1 MPLKPSSERE
11 RVRSLVLI
19 EARFTQLFHTTKSTL
34 NDSYSKCSSLRLKR
48 QKRKKEKERHHGV
61 AKSCEYCRRLHVEE
75 MRFLFFF
82 FFFFWS
88 EKTQQ

>member
-34 NDSYSKCSSLRLKR
+34 NDSYSKYSSLRLKR
-48 QKRKKEKERHHGV
+48 QKRKKEKERHGV
-61 AKSCEYCRRLHVEE
+61 AKSCEYRRRLHVEE
-75 MRFLFFF
+75 MRFVVVVVV
-82 FFFFWS
+82 FFWS

>member
-48 QKRKKEKERHHGV
+48 QKRKKEEERHDV

-75 MRFLFFF
+75 MRFVVFF

>member
-11 RVRSLVLI
+11 RVKFSFNRSAFYTVVPHNKVHTQRLVLKV
-19 EARFTQLFHTTKSTL
+19 FLSPPQTTK
-34 NDSYSKCSSLRLKR
+34 
-48 QKRKKEKERHHGV
+48 KKEKENHGV

-75 MRFLFFF
+75 MRFVVFF